1 MTGTIITKSSLVF
14 ELLLEQI
21 PLKDRVA
28 VKLSR
33 NSFLDQ
39 NSANFWQKKA
49 WMIINLICVV
59 KSITRE
65 N

>member
-39 NSANFWQKKA
+39 NSAKFLA
-49 WMIINLICVV
+49 EEGVDDY
-59 KSITRE
+59 
-65 N
+65 